1 MNKYEY
7 SLSIIVPV
15 YNVSSYIYDCLSSIF
30 NQLKNCDVVEIIFI
44 NDGTKDDSM
53 NIIQK
58 YLIDHDLENYKN
70 IKIINQCNMGLSA
83 ARNTGISQSKGKY
96 LYFLDSDDY
105 LNDGFFEKILPLLN
119 EDYDIIEFNSIKFH
133 FKENKLVK
141 KYHKNIRNTGLNIVY
156 TEVIRLDL
164 FSWQDWAVWYR
175 IFNRNLIGDNFF
187 PKGYLYEDVMT
198 VPFVYNKAKTVF
210 SLDEY
215 LVFYRMNPTSIMNTR
230 NKKCLISTNYALNMF
245 DAAEKTPYLNIVRSR
260 FVIASVFNLIY
271 NNGFIETFIW
281 LRKNSMTLNKNEY
294 ELVRSKKLKLANK
307 YPLLLLIYAF
317 IKTR

>member
-1 MNKYEY
+1 MNKYQY

-30 NQLKNCDVVEIIFI
+30 NQLKNCDIVEIVFI

-58 YLIDHDLENYKN
+58 YLIDHDLENHKN

-83 ARNTGISQSKGKY
+83 ARNSGISHSKGKY

-105 LNDGFFEKILPLLN
+105 LNNSFFEKILPLLN

-156 TEVIRLDL
+156 TEDIRLDL

-175 IFNRNLIGDNFF
+175 IFNRNLISDNFF

-198 VPFVYNKAKTVF
+198 VPFIYNKARTVF

-215 LVFYRMNPTSIMNTR
+215 LIFYRMNPTSIMNTR
-230 NKKCLISTNYALNMF
+230 NKKCLISTNYALNIF
-245 DAAEKTPYLNIVRSR
+245 DEAEKTPYLNIVRSR

-271 NNGFIETFIW
+271 NNGLIETFIW

-307 YPLLLLIYAF
+307 YPLLLLIYAY